1 MNFVPRERILVVDD
15 EAGIRDL
22 VGSYL
27 RNEGFEVDEAV
38 DGEDALAQFGRRPH
52 DLVVLDLR
60 LPGIGGLDV
69 LREIR
74 RTSQVYVI
82 VLTARA
88 DETDKLIGLEL
99 GADDYITKPFSPREL
114 VARVRAVLR
123 RRRADDPAMIPTT
136 TMQCGSKASSSMS
149 GRHEVHVDDAPV
161 ELTSLEFQ
169 LLASLAEAPGRVF
182 TRRQLI
188 ERVWGWDFY
197 GDERL
202 VDVHIGNL
210 RRAIGDAADE
220 PRFVG
225 TVRGVGYKCVAEPL

>member
-1 MNFVPRERILVVDD
+1 MNSVAQQRVLVVDD
-15 EAGIRDL
+15 EAAIRDL

-27 RNEGFEVDEAV
+27 RDDGFDVVEAV
-38 DGEDALAQFGRRPH
+38 DGEDALARFAESTP

-60 LPGIGGLDV
+60 LPGLGGLDV

-74 RTSQVYVI
+74 RTSSVYVI

-88 DETDKLIGLEL
+88 EEADKLIGLEL
-99 GADDYITKPFSPREL
+99 GADDYVTKPFSPREL

-123 RRRADDPAMIPTT
+123 RRRDDDIGDGDDDVARVEGLSIDI
-136 TMQCGSKASSSMS
+136 
-149 GRHEVHVDDAPV
+149 GRHEVLVDGQPV

-169 LLASLAEAPGRVF
+169 LLATLAESPGRVF

-188 ERVWGWDFY
+188 ERIWGWDFY

-210 RRAIGDAADE
+210 RKALADAADD
-220 PRFVG
+220 PRFIG
-225 TVRGVGYKCVAEPL
+225 TVRGVGYKCVGRPQ

>member
-1 MNFVPRERILVVDD
+1 
-15 EAGIRDL
+15 
-22 VGSYL
+22 
-27 RNEGFEVDEAV
+27 
-38 DGEDALAQFGRRPH
+38 
-52 DLVVLDLR
+52 
-60 LPGIGGLDV
+60 
-69 LREIR
+69 
-74 RTSQVYVI
+74 
-82 VLTARA
+82 
-88 DETDKLIGLEL
+88 
-99 GADDYITKPFSPREL
+99 
-114 VARVRAVLR
+114 
-123 RRRADDPAMIPTT
+123 
-136 TMQCGSKASSSMS
+136 MQCGSKASSSTS
-149 GRHEVHVDDAPV
+149 VATKLRVDDAPV